1 MIRNSVSR
9 KAIGFTLNAL
19 LFAATLFAVMT
30 LPTLETVTKPIAL
43 AATPAANVITTTAT
57 LADVASTVVSTT
69 AQPGEGMIR
78 ITTRVCGSADG
89 WQANASANGVI
100 PPIYLVLLGQTLRI
114 SCSGTPAP
122 TTPAPSTPSQPTS
135 SGWVNPLPGTCI
147 TSGYG
152 DRVGG
157 FHFGTDL
164 GGAWGTPI
172 HAAAAGTAY
181 RGWEAGG
188 AGNYI
193 TINHGGGVYTLY
205 MHQSSFA
212 VSDGQWVS
220 AGQIIGYVG
229 ETGNAHGAHLHF
241 EVRPNGNVW
250 GTAVDAVPFMAARG
264 VRLGC

>member
-1 MIRNSVSR
+1 MISNPVSR
-9 KAIGFTLNAL
+9 KAISLTLNAL
-19 LFAATLFAVMT
+19 LFATALFAIVAV
-30 LPTLETVTKPIAL
+30 PTLKTVTKPIAL
-43 AATPAANVITTTAT
+43 AATPDAKTITTTAT
-57 LADVASTVVSTT
+57 LADVASTVVSAT

-89 WQANASANGVI
+89 WQANASANGII

-114 SCSGTPAP
+114 SCDG
-122 TTPAPSTPSQPTS
+122 TPAPSTPAPSAPSQPAS
-135 SGWVNPLPGTCI
+135 SGWVNPLPGACI
-147 TSGYG
+147 TSSYG
-152 DRVGG
+152 VRDGG
-157 FHFGTDL
+157 FHYGTDL

-212 VSDGQWVS
+212 VASGQWVS

-229 ETGNAHGAHLHF
+229 ETGDAHGAHLHF
-241 EVRPNGNVW
+241 EVRPNGNAW